1 MIPTSFDYHA
11 PTTLDEAV
19 RLLSEG
25 GDDAKLLAGGQSLLP
40 VLRLRLA
47 APEVVI
53 DLGRIDELRGI
64 REDDEH
70 LVIGAMT
77 PHHEVVES
85 SLVHEHARVASAA
98 AATVADPQVR
108 HRGTFGGSLAHADP
122 AGDMPA
128 VVLALGGELV
138 AVGPGG
144 ERTIPAADFFVDIF
158 TTSLGDDEILT
169 EVRLPK
175 HTGWGGHYEK
185 FSRVAQQWS
194 IVAVA
199 AAVRAEGGTIAE
211 AKVALTNMGSVP
223 VRASAVEQA
232 LAGVAADAE
241 SVRAAV
247 ATIAEGTSPPSDING
262 DADYR
267 RHLAPVLARRAVLGA
282 ASGA

>member
-64 REDDEH
+64 REDGDH

-85 SLVHEHARVASAA
+85 ALVREHARVLSEA

-108 HRGTFGGSLAHADP
+108 HRGTFGGALAHADP

-128 VVLALGGELV
+128 PVLALQGELV
-138 AVGPGG
+138 AAGPDGR
-144 ERTIPAADFFVDIF
+144 RTIAAHDCFEDIF
-158 TTSLGDDEILT
+158 TTTLRDDEILV
-169 EVRLPK
+169 EVRIPK
-175 HTGWGGHYEK
+175 HTGWGGHYAK
-185 FSRVAQQWS
+185 FTRVAQQWS
-194 IVAVA
+194 IVGVA
-199 AAVRAEGGTIAE
+199 AAVRAENGTIAE
-211 AKVALTNMGSVP
+211 ARVAMTNMGSVP
-223 VRASAVEQA
+223 VRATAVEHA
-232 LAGVAADAE
+232 LAGTSADAD

-247 ATIAEGTSPPSDING
+247 AAIADGTTPPSDING

-267 RHLAPVLARRAVLGA
+267 RHLAAVLARRAVLSA
-282 ASGA
+282 AGV